1 MQQGA
6 WATRERGLARIRV
19 SRSRLLVAAVA
30 ALVVVGAAVAAWV
43 LFTGGG
49 DRPRGPLQAY
59 RSDRLSLKVPSW
71 RSFTFGNTVVGNPT
85 SHPVV
90 LERVRLA
97 DATPGLEIVTASV
110 AGPRRRDVLI
120 AADRIFPPRISV
132 LTDVHALRDYVVA
145 PASSAAGG
153 RGVEI
158 VLELRARKP
167 GRYVFRGVEIDYRI
181 GDDGYRTTMP
191 NALAACAVPRGTSTF
206 GVCPDPPPPLQGA
219 PVAGAQ

>member
-19 SRSRLLVAAVA
+19 SRSRLLVTSVA
-30 ALVVVGAAVAAWV
+30 ALVVVGAAVAAWA
-43 LFTGGG
+43 LFAGGD

-97 DATPGLEIVTASV
+97 GATPGLEIVTASV
-110 AGPRRRDVLI
+110 APRKLC
-120 AADRIFPPRISV
+120 ADGRER
-132 LTDVHALRDYVVA
+132 
-145 PASSAAGG
+145 PAGSS
-153 RGVEI
+153 
-158 VLELRARKP
+158 
-167 GRYVFRGVEIDYRI
+167 
-181 GDDGYRTTMP
+181 RT
-191 NALAACAVPRGTSTF
+191 A
-206 GVCPDPPPPLQGA
+206 GA
-219 PVAGAQ
+219 PSSCRFQ